1 MNALRRSFVIVA
13 AGLAGTFLLAGCEL
27 TPDLNDPVRFG
38 PYYAPRNFAG
48 EKQMPAEV
56 RRVLVLPVALG
67 ALGPEETAITLDAAV
82 TQALQVQQR
91 FEVVSLP
98 RAELRRLFGTAEISS
113 TAALP
118 HGMLDELAKRFA
130 VDAVLFTD
138 VTVYQPYRPQSIGLR
153 SKLATTRDVR
163 LVWTFDEVI
172 SASDPAVAN
181 SARRQPFV
189 EAQGRSPVDL
199 SPATLLSPS
208 RYAAFAA
215 GEMFR
220 TLPPR

>member
-1 MNALRRSFVIVA
+1 MNASRRSVVVAA
-13 AGLAGTFLLAGCEL
+13 AGLLVALLFGGCEI

-38 PYYAPRNFAG
+38 PFYAPRNFAG
-48 EKQMPAEV
+48 EKRMPADV

-67 ALGPEETAITLDAAV
+67 GLGPEETATTLDGAV
-82 TQALQVQQR
+82 TQALQAGQR
-91 FEVVSLP
+91 FEVVPLP
-98 RAELRRLFGTAEISS
+98 RAELRRLFGAPEIPS

-138 VTVYQPYRPQSIGLR
+138 ITVYQPYRPQAIGLR
-153 SKLATTRDVR
+153 CKLATTREVR
-163 LVWTFDEVI
+163 LIWTFDEVI

-208 RYAAFAA
+208 RFAAFAA
-215 GEMFR
+215 DEMFR

>member
-1 MNALRRSFVIVA
+1 MNFLRCSLLAVA
-13 AGLAGTFLLAGCEL
+13 AGCAGFLLAGCEI

-38 PYYAPRNFAG
+38 PFYTPRNFAG
-48 EKQMPAEV
+48 EKHMPAEV

-67 ALGPEETAITLDAAV
+67 ELGPEETAATLDGAV
-82 TQALQVQQR
+82 SQALQTQQR
-91 FEVVSLP
+91 FEVVPLP
-98 RAELRRLFGTAEISS
+98 RAELRRLFGVPEISS

-118 HGMLDELAKRFA
+118 HGMLEELTKRFA

-138 VTVYQPYRPQSIGLR
+138 ITVYQPYRPQSIGLR

>member
-1 MNALRRSFVIVA
+1 MNVLRRSCLAVFAALA
-13 AGLAGTFLLAGCEL
+13 AGFLLAGCEI

-38 PYYAPRNFAG
+38 PFYTPRNFAG
-48 EKQMPAEV
+48 EKQMPADV

-67 ALGPEETAITLDAAV
+67 GLGPEETAITLDGAV
-82 TQALQVQQR
+82 SQALQAQQR
-91 FEVVSLP
+91 FEVVPLP
-98 RAELRRLFGTAEISS
+98 RAELRRLFGVPEIAS

-118 HGMLDELAKRFA
+118 HGMLDELTKRFA

-138 VTVYQPYRPQSIGLR
+138 ITVYQPYRPQSIGLR